1 MSTATAK
8 SNRLIHETSP
18 YLLQHAY
25 NPVDW
30 HPFTPAA
37 FELAQSLNKP
47 LLISIGYSAC
57 HWCHVMEH
65 ESFED
70 PTVAAVM
77 NEHFVCV
84 KVDREERPDADH
96 LYMQA
101 VQLMT
106 GHGGW
111 PLNCF
116 VLPDG
121 KPFYGGT
128 YFPKEQWIRL
138 LTQLSKLWQ
147 EQPERVTEYA
157 MELTAGI
164 RRAELISI
172 SDEHAEDITA
182 EIVRQSVERWK
193 QRLDDEKGGPDKAP
207 KFPLPNNYLFLL
219 RYALLE
225 QDHTLLDHVNV
236 TLRHMALGGLYD
248 QLHGGFA
255 RYSTDKEWKVPH
267 FEKMLYDNAQ
277 LVSLYSEA
285 WLHTGD
291 PLYKKIVEETLAF
304 MLNNWKHPQEAC
316 FFSATDAD
324 SEGEEGKYYVWTTEE
339 IEALLASDA
348 QLFSSFFGI
357 GKEGYWEHGN
367 NVLMHTHRTA
377 DVCLQFQ
384 LTVTQLEEKINK
396 CKQLLRQ
403 AATNR
408 VPPGIDDKTLMAWN
422 AMAVSAFARAWMTF
436 GTAAYKTIAVETLT
450 FLLSKMKNGEG
461 LFRTFKNETA
471 RIPGFLD
478 DYAFLITALMD
489 VHQVTAEEKWLHE
502 ANRLC
507 NLVVNEFS
515 HDDGVGFYYTSANS
529 HDLVERTSEMS
540 DNVIPAS
547 NSQMALN
554 LFYLST
560 YFHRTDWAERARNML
575 ARVGEEMK
583 NYGAGYSNWA
593 ILALH
598 LRWPYKEIA
607 IVGKTVEENFLTLY
621 RHGLPNAMFAL
632 SANNSDLPFLQHKTA
647 NDVTKIYICENG
659 HCELP
664 CETIEQAFSLL
675 D

>member
-1 MSTATAK
+1 MSTNTANA
-8 SNRLIHETSP
+8 NRLIHETSP

-30 HPFTPAA
+30 YPFTPEVFA
-37 FELAQSLNKP
+37 LAKSLNKP
-47 LLISIGYSAC
+47 ILISIGYSAC
-57 HWCHVMEH
+57 HWCHVMEQ

-70 PTVAAVM
+70 ATVAAVM
-77 NEHFVCV
+77 NEHFICV

-128 YFPKEQWIRL
+128 YFPKEQWVRL
-138 LTQLSKLWQ
+138 LKQLSQLWQ

-164 RRAELISI
+164 RRAELISF
-172 SDEHAEDITA
+172 SEEHAQDTTA
-182 EIVRQSVERWK
+182 EKVRQAVEKWK
-193 QRLDDEKGGPDKAP
+193 QRLDYEKGGPDKAP

-219 RYALLE
+219 RYAVLE
-225 QDHTLLDHVNV
+225 QDHGLLEHVHL
-236 TLRHMALGGLYD
+236 TLRHMALGGIYD

-285 WLHTGD
+285 WLHSGD
-291 PLYKKIVEETLAF
+291 PLYKKTVDETLHF
-304 MLNNWKHPQEAC
+304 MLKAWRHPQHPC

-324 SEGEEGKYYVWTTEE
+324 SEGEEGKYYVWTSEE
-339 IEALLASDA
+339 IESLLKNDA
-348 QLFSSFFGI
+348 KLFGAYFGI

-377 DVCLQFQ
+377 EVCLEFQ
-384 LTVTQLEEKINK
+384 LTSSQLEEKIDA
-396 CKQLLRQ
+396 CKQILR
-403 AATNR
+403 AAASKR
-408 VPPGIDDKTLMAWN
+408 ISPGIDDKTLVAWN

-436 GTAAYKTIAVETLT
+436 GNKEYKDIAVDTLS
-450 FLLSKMKNGEG
+450 FLLSKMKNQDG
-461 LFRTFKNETA
+461 LFRSFKNDLA

-478 DYAFLITALMD
+478 DYAFMITALID
-489 VHQVTAEEKWLHE
+489 VHQITGQSNWLRE
-502 ANRLC
+502 AHRLC
-507 NLVVNEFS
+507 ELVMNQFS
-515 HDDGVGFYYTSANS
+515 HPDGVCFYYTATES

-554 LFYLST
+554 LYYLSI
-560 YFHRTDWAERARNML
+560 YFHRSDWAERARTML
-575 ARVGEEMK
+575 SRVSDELK

-598 LRWPYKEIA
+598 LRWPFKEIA
-607 IVGKTVEENFLTLY
+607 IVGKTVEENFLALY
-621 RHGLPNAMFAL
+621 RRGLPNAMFAL
-632 SANNSDLPFLQHKTA
+632 SMDNSNIPFLEHKSADGT
-647 NDVTKIYICENG
+647 TKIHVCENG
-659 HCELP
+659 HCALP
-664 CETIEQAFSLL
+664 CDTLEQALTL
-675 D
+675 IE

>member
-1 MSTATAK
+1 MSASTAKT
-8 SNRLIHETSP
+8 NRLIHETSP

-37 FELAQSLNKP
+37 FDLARSLNKP

-70 PTVAAVM
+70 AAVAEIM
-77 NEHFVCV
+77 NTHFVCV

-128 YFPKEQWIRL
+128 YFPKEQWVRL

-157 MELTAGI
+157 MELTTGI
-164 RRAELISI
+164 RRAELISV
-172 SDEHAEDITA
+172 SSEHASNSSA
-182 EIVRQSVERWK
+182 EEVRLSVDKWK
-193 QRLDDEKGGPDKAP
+193 QRLDYEKGGPDKAP
-207 KFPLPNNYLFLL
+207 KFPLPNNYQFLL

-225 QDHTLLDHVNV
+225 QDHTLLEHVNV

-255 RYSTDKEWKVPH
+255 RYSTDKDWKVPH

-291 PLYKKIVEETLAF
+291 PLYKKVVDETLNF
-304 MLNNWKHPQEAC
+304 MLKVWKHPIHAC
-316 FFSATDAD
+316 FYSATDAD

-339 IEALLASDA
+339 LHDLLKEDA
-348 QLFSSFFGI
+348 PLFIAYFGI
-357 GKEGYWEHGN
+357 GKEGYWENGN
-367 NVLMHTHRTA
+367 SILMHTHNRA
-377 DVCLQFQ
+377 DLCFQFN
-384 LTVTQLEEKINK
+384 TEANAIDVIIEK
-396 CKQLLRQ
+396 CKGRLRE
-403 AATNR
+403 AAAKR
-408 VPPGIDDKTLMAWN
+408 IAPGIDDKTLTAWN
-422 AMAVSAFARAWMTF
+422 ALAVSAFAKAWMAF
-436 GTAAYKTIAVETLT
+436 GTTSYKETAINTMT
-450 FLLSKMKNGEG
+450 FLLHKMKQGDG
-461 LFRTFKNETA
+461 LHRTFKNELA

-478 DYAFLITALMD
+478 DYAFVITALIDVHLITA
-489 VHQVTAEEKWLHE
+489 EKQWLDE
-502 ANRLC
+502 AYRLC
-507 NLVVNEFS
+507 NYLVAEFS
-515 HDDGVGFYYTSANS
+515 HPDNVCFYYTGTSS

-560 YFHRTDWAERARNML
+560 CYHRLDWAERARAML
-575 ARVGEEMK
+575 SRVGEEMK

-593 ILALH
+593 ILAMH
-598 LRWPYKEIA
+598 FHWPFKEIA

-632 SANNSDLPFLQHKTA
+632 SSNNSDLPFLQHKPA

-664 CETIEQAFSLL
+664 CETIEQALSLL